1 MTAALEAVHRA
12 GVVHRDLSPANVLLR
27 STLAPDVGAG
37 TSPLVAADERLVLA
51 DLGLSKDLARSSGLT
66 VAGGTEGFRPPEQR
80 GGPTTVDARAD
91 LWSLSALMVWSL
103 TGEAPTDRR
112 HADRLLRATD
122 LGAPAREVLLTG
134 LADEPARRQ
143 GDVTTGPIS
152 SARRCARR
160 PR

>member
-1 MTAALEAVHRA
+1 MLAVAEPMTAALEAVHRA

-91 LWSLSALMVWSL
+91 LWSLSALTVWL
-103 TGEAPTDRR
+103 LAGEAPTDRG

-122 LGAPAREVLLTG
+122 LRG
-134 LADEPARRQ
+134 
-143 GDVTTGPIS
+143 
-152 SARRCARR
+152 
-160 PR
+160 